1 MAPKRK
7 TKKAISNP
15 ARGFATTSTVSKTKL
30 SPEESLGSTAP
41 DEPQAQTITRDSPG
55 DDAPVEKELH
65 ELSPE
70 ELEKQLE
77 ENDLQLF
84 VEKYLDKIKRDVS
97 RQVSRLQ
104 TEKRLLRPQAESL
117 STRKW
122 LPPEILELIAQ
133 TLDAEQQPVRPD
145 LKSQFYPITEALSEE
160 DLCIKIWTLKRV
172 LIQLGSSHEESE
184 DAIKH
189 LLKVAQSLSTRDSLV
204 GKDNIWGL
212 DWCLDWLAM
221 HCEAHAMPSYVTDR
235 VGENTTTDS
244 VRHHQNDASIWSLRT
259 SSTGSDNADT
269 RTIQQVLETSSSYR
283 KQTNGPGDTQNTGV
297 VTTSADYDTEND
309 TDPDTMTET
318 YVTLQTQLY
327 ALQPDLQSG
336 VRQAPGNC
344 KAASRVASA
353 KNLPQQIARILQK
366 LERLKA
372 DILFDP
378 YEAEQKWTETRNK
391 LAQAAAE
398 RKRLHLHSE
407 DRSAASQNDHNHVTS
422 NGGNQLNEASK
433 DSEEDGG
440 VEALGEFFSGL
451 PDTPPSGYDDHLIS
465 DAEGK
470 EPESRVVVLKDFGK
484 WNGVNPRRT
493 FEEACKARDAS
504 VRVTYRLIDRSPFS
518 KQHSVSIRWSCNQPQ
533 PLNPPND
540 AILCEANGRNVRVE
554 MITEAVPDAAQSE
567 AYVSTAALFLIFSP
581 VPKEEKASLRLPPVW
596 KDFWLDLCTL
606 KKKNDLAIDREEL
619 RGIRSL
625 FDHSAGKDEDLEQ
638 ISRPAQFTPIRPQ
651 PINCSAEESQKGK
664 PSGTEN
670 PDEIRSVW
678 TSKSA
683 TPSFRNMMLQRKNLP
698 IWAFKEE
705 IVQTILGHQTVIVC
719 GETGCGKSTQV
730 PSFILEHELS
740 LGRACKVYCTE
751 PRRISAISLARRV
764 SEELGERKSDVGT
777 FRSLV
782 GYAIRLESKLVHET
796 RLVYAT
802 TGIVMRM
809 LEASDDLQELTHLVL
824 DEVHERSIESD
835 FLLIVLRKLLVR
847 RPGLKVIL
855 MSATVDAAKFS
866 DYFNGA
872 PVLTVPGRTFPVQT
886 RYLEDAVEETNF
898 SNRDFLRGVPSI
910 DEDEEGQDSSSE
922 KDKKAAETG
931 LEGYS
936 LKTRSTLAQLDE
948 YRINYDLIV
957 NLLETIATKPRFIG
971 FSKAVLVFLP
981 GIAEIRR
988 LHDMLRGHNSF
999 SEGWYIH
1006 PLHSTIAMDEQER
1019 AFAIPPQGHRK
1030 IVLATNIAET
1040 GVTIPDVTCV
1050 IDTGKHKEMRFDERR
1065 QLSRLIEVFIS
1076 RANAKQRKGRAGRVQ
1091 EGICFHLFTKSRHD
1105 SVLAPDQTPE
1115 ILRLSL
1121 QDLVLRVKICKLGA
1135 IEHTLAEALDPP
1147 LAKNIRRAIDA
1158 LVDVKALTASEE
1170 LTPLGRQLAK
1180 LPLDVFLGKVILL
1193 GCIFRCLDGAVT
1205 IAAILSSKS
1214 PFSAPM
1220 GARSQA
1226 DQARLAF
1233 KRGDSDLLTVYNAYS
1248 AWRRVCNSSGAS
1260 EQQFCRKNFLLQQN
1274 LANIEELKAQLITC
1288 LVDAKFIAL
1297 ESGEK
1302 SALNK
1307 FRSWSSRRSFVEVPA
1322 RYDQNSSDLMLNC
1335 VVGWSFYPK
1344 LLRREGKGWRNVAN
1358 NQSVSLSPTS
1368 VNKGVGQTPNWL
1380 SFYHIM
1386 QSSNKYYNAHETGA
1400 MEPLA
1405 LALACGDA
1413 DFKMYSGMI
1422 VIDGNRIR
1430 FSVDDWKIM
1439 LAIKTLRLKVRQLLA
1454 QSFRDPGRE
1463 LSSQQQSWLGIWEKM
1478 VEYQEK
1484 RQASGDKPG
1493 AGAP

>member
-1 MAPKRK
+1 
-7 TKKAISNP
+7 
-15 ARGFATTSTVSKTKL
+15 
-30 SPEESLGSTAP
+30 
-41 DEPQAQTITRDSPG
+41 
-55 DDAPVEKELH
+55 
-65 ELSPE
+65 
-70 ELEKQLE
+70 
-77 ENDLQLF
+77 
-84 VEKYLDKIKRDVS
+84 
-97 RQVSRLQ
+97 
-104 TEKRLLRPQAESL
+104 
-117 STRKW
+117 
-122 LPPEILELIAQ
+122 
-133 TLDAEQQPVRPD
+133 
-145 LKSQFYPITEALSEE
+145 
-160 DLCIKIWTLKRV
+160 
-172 LIQLGSSHEESE
+172 
-184 DAIKH
+184 
-189 LLKVAQSLSTRDSLV
+189 
-204 GKDNIWGL
+204 
-212 DWCLDWLAM
+212 
-221 HCEAHAMPSYVTDR
+221 
-235 VGENTTTDS
+235 
-244 VRHHQNDASIWSLRT
+244 
-259 SSTGSDNADT
+259 
-269 RTIQQVLETSSSYR
+269 
-283 KQTNGPGDTQNTGV
+283 
-297 VTTSADYDTEND
+297 
-309 TDPDTMTET
+309 
-318 YVTLQTQLY
+318 
-327 ALQPDLQSG
+327 
-336 VRQAPGNC
+336 
-344 KAASRVASA
+344 
-353 KNLPQQIARILQK
+353 
-366 LERLKA
+366 
-372 DILFDP
+372 
-378 YEAEQKWTETRNK
+378 
-391 LAQAAAE
+391 
-398 RKRLHLHSE
+398 
-407 DRSAASQNDHNHVTS
+407 
-422 NGGNQLNEASK
+422 
-433 DSEEDGG
+433 
-440 VEALGEFFSGL
+440 
-451 PDTPPSGYDDHLIS
+451 
-465 DAEGK
+465 
-470 EPESRVVVLKDFGK
+470 
-484 WNGVNPRRT
+484 
-493 FEEACKARDAS
+493 
-504 VRVTYRLIDRSPFS
+504 
-518 KQHSVSIRWSCNQPQ
+518 
-533 PLNPPND
+533 
-540 AILCEANGRNVRVE
+540 

-606 KKKNDLAIDREEL
+606 KKKNDLATDREEL

-651 PINCSAEESQKGK
+651 PINCLAEEFQKGK

-705 IVQTILGHQTVIVC
+705 IVQTILSHQTVIVC

-809 LEASDDLQELTHLVL
+809 LEASDDLQEITHLVL

-910 DEDEEGQDSSSE
+910 DEDDEGQDSSSE

-936 LKTRSTLAQLDE
+936 LKTRSTLAQFDE

-957 NLLETIATKPRFIG
+957 DLLETIATKPRFIG

-1050 IDTGKHKEMRFDERR
+1050 IDTGKHKEMRSVTNSVPPPGLLTVTCRFDERR

-1105 SVLAPDQTPE
+1105 SVVIKFTSD
-1115 ILRLSL
+1115 
-1121 QDLVLRVKICKLGA
+1121 
-1135 IEHTLAEALDPP
+1135 
-1147 LAKNIRRAIDA
+1147 RR
-1158 LVDVKALTASEE
+1158 
-1170 LTPLGRQLAK
+1170 
-1180 LPLDVFLGKVILL
+1180 
-1193 GCIFRCLDGAVT
+1193 
-1205 IAAILSSKS
+1205 
-1214 PFSAPM
+1214 
-1220 GARSQA
+1220 
-1226 DQARLAF
+1226 
-1233 KRGDSDLLTVYNAYS
+1233 
-1248 AWRRVCNSSGAS
+1248 
-1260 EQQFCRKNFLLQQN
+1260 
-1274 LANIEELKAQLITC
+1274 
-1288 LVDAKFIAL
+1288 
-1297 ESGEK
+1297 
-1302 SALNK
+1302 
-1307 FRSWSSRRSFVEVPA
+1307 
-1322 RYDQNSSDLMLNC
+1322 
-1335 VVGWSFYPK
+1335 
-1344 LLRREGKGWRNVAN
+1344 
-1358 NQSVSLSPTS
+1358 
-1368 VNKGVGQTPNWL
+1368 
-1380 SFYHIM
+1380 
-1386 QSSNKYYNAHETGA
+1386 
-1400 MEPLA
+1400 
-1405 LALACGDA
+1405 
-1413 DFKMYSGMI
+1413 
-1422 VIDGNRIR
+1422 R
-1430 FSVDDWKIM
+1430 F
-1439 LAIKTLRLKVRQLLA
+1439 
-1454 QSFRDPGRE
+1454 
-1463 LSSQQQSWLGIWEKM
+1463 
-1478 VEYQEK
+1478 
-1484 RQASGDKPG
+1484 
-1493 AGAP
+1493 